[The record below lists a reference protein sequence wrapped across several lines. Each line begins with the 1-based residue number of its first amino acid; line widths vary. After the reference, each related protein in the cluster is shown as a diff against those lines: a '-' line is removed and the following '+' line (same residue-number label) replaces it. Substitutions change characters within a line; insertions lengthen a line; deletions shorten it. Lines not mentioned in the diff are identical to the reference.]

1 MEIEIHEQEQ
11 FIQMLLEDAV
21 ADPKA
26 LLEEIQRK
34 ERAQKRLEQQ
44 LEEQEEAKR
53 ANVIENRVTDYKTPK
68 SDYFIDEK

>member
-26 LLEEIQRK
+26 LLDQMKRK
-34 ERAQKRLEQQ
+34 ERAKQK
-44 LEEQEEAKR
+44 LEEELEAQEEAKR
-53 ANVIENRVTDYKTPK
+53 ANVIENRVSNYQTPK
-68 SDYFIDEK
+68 SKNKIF